1 MEAVTPGYTHPP
13 PRPCPRPRPSHR
25 PPRPPPRSD
34 TNRVAVQKGFNFNKL
49 MFLKG
54 L

>member
-13 PRPCPRPRPSHR
+13 PRPSHR